1 MMQDVPEIYKEK
13 INKLDDMVLSV
24 FKLKKRSRKGA
35 RVWVYVKKCPRP
47 SVELKHK
54 RMKIT
59 LVSEKKLLQ
68 SADNY
73 RALVSGLVLSAGAL
87 DLNGHP
93 EKAVPS
99 WICAGLKER
108 SYSHRH
114 AERFLKGLNC
124 IPTVEAM
131 LHAGIFPELSAFLSL
146 PEQKE
151 ETAIWYGEFSR
162 F

>member
-93 EKAVPS
+93 
-99 WICAGLKER
+99 
-108 SYSHRH
+108 
-114 AERFLKGLNC
+114 
-124 IPTVEAM
+124 
-131 LHAGIFPELSAFLSL
+131 
-146 PEQKE
+146 
-151 ETAIWYGEFSR
+151 
-162 F
+162 